1 MLVKMGSSSPRFGVK
16 IKNVSN
22 HRPVIMFQEETRKKT
37 SPFRNDQLSL
47 DGGRSEGGIS
57 TPGTSIEGKY
67 LAR

>member
-1 MLVKMGSSSPRFGVK
+1 
-16 IKNVSN
+16 
-22 HRPVIMFQEETRKKT
+22 MFQEETRKKT